1 MAWLHQCCCSLS
13 VFLSLFCLIWIG
25 CALYVAVKAVSAR
38 YYTQVTWL
46 PGRLREEQ
54 RCHLCPSFSLC
65 ASSWRLLTPTWPDSC
80 VTQLWGEWWYQGKY
94 SVMLNQHHWSTWE
107 EEPIFRGEG
116 SSQCRWEC
124 QHPPQLL
131 CSTPLCEDVAGCG
144 FYSTAAKQMLSL
156 LTSTLLLRHSFDKV
170 ADNCILSG
178 REIQVLAFELL
189 NGVKWESV
197 VSSTHPRLQI
207 GNAIDTWACRESD
220 GAKSSLS
227 WGSAGCL
234 ANS

>member
-1 MAWLHQCCCSLS
+1 MSSVPLFLS
-13 VFLSLFCLIWIG
+13 VCIL
-25 CALYVAVKAVSAR
+25 
-38 YYTQVTWL
+38 T
-46 PGRLREEQ
+46 E
-54 RCHLCPSFSLC
+54 
-65 ASSWRLLTPTWPDSC
+65 RLLTPTRPDSC

-107 EEPIFRGEG
+107 EEPIFQGEG
-116 SSQCRWEC
+116 SSQCPWEC

-144 FYSTAAKQMLSL
+144 FYSTAAEQMLSL

-170 ADNCILSG
+170 ADKCILSG
-178 REIQVLAFELL
+178 RGIQVLAFELL